1 MRGPT
6 LALIIG
12 IVVVVIATVI
22 ALQQISQTQTKTATP
37 TQTPTPTSPST
48 GTAPT
53 TGIEFDPRLAEKGK
67 LYFTKKIQCINYHSI
82 KSLGISGG
90 GNIANICCA

>member
-12 IVVVVIATVI
+12 IAVVVIATVI

-37 TQTPTPTSPST
+37 TQTPTPTSPSA

-53 TGIEFDPRLAEKGK
+53 TGIEFDPQLAEKGR
-67 LYFTKKIQCINYHSI
+67 LYFTSVVIPLSRWASPAAATLQSA
-82 KSLGISGG
+82 L
-90 GNIANICCA
+90 CCA